1 MAAMNQGLLFF
12 STFIGLRH
20 TFAQKRK
27 EKNSLKISMGAT
39 MKDQGDDHGGTTRGG
54 TWWAHDNMTSYK
66 HERFANSVM
75 ADNLLAEQTKKISSI
90 TRAMTCP
97 LLENHEL

>member
-1 MAAMNQGLLFF
+1 
-12 STFIGLRH
+12 
-20 TFAQKRK
+20 
-27 EKNSLKISMGAT
+27 MGAT
-39 MKDQGDDHGGTTRGG
+39 CTKKDQGDDHGGTTGG
-54 TWWAHDNMTSYK
+54 TWRAHDNMTSYK

-75 ADNLLAEQTKKISSI
+75 ADKLLIEQTKKISSI